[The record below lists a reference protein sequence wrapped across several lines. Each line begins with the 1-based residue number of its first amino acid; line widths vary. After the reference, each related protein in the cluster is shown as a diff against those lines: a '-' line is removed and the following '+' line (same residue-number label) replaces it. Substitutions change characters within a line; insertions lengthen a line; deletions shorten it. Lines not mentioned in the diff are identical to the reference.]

1 MVQLLSLD
9 PQTMLTM
16 IVFSSFLQAGI
27 MTVLDIVANQYK
39 GISLYMV
46 AAIFYAL
53 GVSVA
58 LFPVG
63 LESTT
68 LKFWGNVSIISSR
81 VLLAISIQ
89 QFLGTR
95 INQSIWKFLI
105 ILLLLSQ
112 FYYLFIQDDYINRNL
127 WLLIINITIYS
138 ILVKCMFK
146 SKTYNFVLTSRLM
159 IAIFGIEILISL
171 MRAVLL
177 LGSDTKSA
185 IDTSSANTLGW
196 LFLFFVDF
204 LRNGLFVLMVSQR
217 MYSDLKEVSE
227 IDFLTQI
234 FNRGAL
240 TAWIEKS
247 LKKSTIYPVS
257 LILLDIDYFKRI
269 NDTYGHDVGDII
281 IKTVVHLIQSQLSPQ
296 DVIGRWGG
304 EEFLV
309 VLPNCTPSQAR
320 DRAESLR
327 YQVEQSSQTQDI
339 TTGAIVQ
346 CTISL
351 GVVTCLR
358 KTTTLDNL
366 LKPADIAL
374 YDAKKAGRNRAEYII
389 IS

>member
-1 MVQLLSLD
+1 
-9 PQTMLTM
+9 
-16 IVFSSFLQAGI
+16 
-27 MTVLDIVANQYK
+27 VANQYK
-39 GISLYMV
+39 GISLYMF
-46 AAIFYAL
+46 AAVLYAL

-63 LESTT
+63 LESAT
-68 LKFWGNVSIISSR
+68 LKFWGNVSVISSR

-89 QFLGTR
+89 QFLGAR
-95 INQSIWKFLI
+95 INQSVWKLLI
-105 ILLLLSQ
+105 VLLILSQ
-112 FYYLFIQDDYINRNL
+112 FYYLFIHDNYIGRNL
-127 WLLIINITIYS
+127 WILIINTIIYC
-138 ILVKCMFK
+138 ILIQCMLQ
-146 SKTYNFVLTSRLM
+146 SKTNNFLLISRLM
-159 IAIFGIEILISL
+159 IAIFGLEILMSV
-171 MRAVLL
+171 MRSVLL
-177 LGSDTKSA
+177 LGSETKSA
-185 IDTSSANTLGW
+185 VDTSLANILGW

-204 LRNGLFVLMVSQR
+204 LRNGFFVLMVSQR

-227 IDFLTQI
+227 IDFLTQV

-240 TAWIEKS
+240 TNRMKKNLRKS
-247 LKKSTIYPVS
+247 KAYPVS
-257 LILLDIDYFKRI
+257 LVLLDIDYFKKI

-281 IKTVVHLIQSQLSPQ
+281 IKTVVNLIQSQLSPQ
-296 DVIGRWGG
+296 DLIGRWGG

-327 YQVEQSSQTQDI
+327 YQVEQGSQTQDI

-351 GVVTCLR
+351 GVVTCFR
-358 KTTTLDNL
+358 KTTPLDDL

-374 YDAKKAGRNRAEYII
+374 YDAKKSGRNRAEYIV